1 MLYAH
6 LTHGRSFWRDNRDY
20 NRGFWD
26 LVRFYRLN
34 DEYRIKPEELP
45 NKRWYESDNVPLAK
59 SGNRLLER
67 PYDDGTNLLYI
78 GTPKSGKTQTMK
90 CAMRQFCGSIV
101 AIDTKGDIIDDLRN
115 ERKMLIFDP
124 THPDESIHFNPLKNL
139 PIAYDERKDMIEQI
153 VLTLV
158 PDASKDNYFT
168 PGAQDFLRGII
179 YYGLEQ
185 NPHTSLAKIIHAV
198 LKADAA
204 FWINKILDS
213 KCSEAIESISS
224 YAGTNEKNVQG
235 CYQKLCTSIKSLSR
249 ESLDLLF
256 ENDQD
261 KPMLSL
267 ESLENGYDIYIRI
280 PQSRVP
286 AYSSLITL
294 IYSSLIHG
302 AMERQE
308 GAQRQILVMLD
319 EIGQYPPIY
328 QLSNAMATLR
338 SKSVCF
344 VISCQSLSQIKKIY
358 GDNDA
363 DTIMDCISYTVIFNL
378 SDVDT
383 QEYYSKALGTHLVL
397 CKSNGY
403 NNTSLNGNT
412 TEIREPIMQPE
423 EFGRLAYNNKVVVLA
438 NGRYFYG
445 DKVQYY
451 ELPDKK

>member
-1 MLYAH
+1 MIYSS
-6 LTHGRSFWRDNRDY
+6 LTYGRSYWRDNRDY

-26 LVRFYRLN
+26 LVRFYRTN
-34 DEYRIKPEELP
+34 DKDRIKPNELP
-45 NKRWYESDNVPLAK
+45 SKKWYESNNVPLAK
-59 SGNRLLER
+59 IGDKLLER
-67 PYDDGTNLLYI
+67 PYDNGTNLLYL
-78 GTPKSGKTQTMK
+78 GTPQSGKTQTIK
-90 CAMRQFCGSIV
+90 CAMRQFNGSVV
-101 AIDTKGDIIDDLRN
+101 AIDIKGDIIKDIKN
-115 ERKMLIFDP
+115 ERKILIFDP
-124 THPDESIHFNPLKNL
+124 TNPYESIHFNPLKYL
-139 PIAYDERKDMIEQI
+139 PLKADEKKDYIEQI

-158 PDASKDNYFT
+158 PDNPKDDYFT
-168 PGAQDFLRGII
+168 PGAQNFLRAII
-179 YYGLEQ
+179 NYALLQ
-185 NPHTSLAKIIHAV
+185 NPNTNLSKIIHAI
-198 LKADAA
+198 LKTDAS
-204 FWINKILDS
+204 FWLEKIS
-213 KCSEAIESISS
+213 ISESEEASENISS
-224 YAGTNEKNVQG
+224 YANTNEKNVQG
-235 CYQKLCTSIKSLSR
+235 CYQNLCSSLRAMNR

-256 ENDQD
+256 ENDED

-286 AYSSLITL
+286 AYRSLITL
-294 IYSSLIHG
+294 IYSSLIQG
-302 AMERQE
+302 AMERPE

-397 CKSNGY
+397 RKSNGY
-403 NNTSLNGNT
+403 NNNSLSGST

-423 EFGRLAYNNKVVVLA
+423 EFGRLTYNNKIVVLA
-438 NGRYFYG
+438 NGRYFIG
-445 DKVQYY
+445 DKVQFYQ
-451 ELPDKK
+451 LPDKK